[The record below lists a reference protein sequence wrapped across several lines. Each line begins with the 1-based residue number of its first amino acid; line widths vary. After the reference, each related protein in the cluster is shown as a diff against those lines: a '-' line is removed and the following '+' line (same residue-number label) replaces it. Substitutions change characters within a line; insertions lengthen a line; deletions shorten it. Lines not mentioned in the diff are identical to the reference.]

1 MAHSRQDI
9 KPLEAINRATLLKKK
24 KKASTLPSSDL
35 PQPAVKSELPAT
47 FKPQLATL
55 VDGPPNDPTE
65 WAYEIKF
72 DGYRLLARIDGKKIQ
87 LFTRNGNDCSHKLP
101 HLVKAID
108 EMNLGNGWLDG
119 EVIVPNEND
128 IPNFQS
134 LQNTFDSSRTQSIIY
149 YVFDMT
155 LPRWI

>member
-1 MAHSRQDI
+1 MAHSRQDA
-9 KPLEAINRATLLKKK
+9 KPLEATNPSSIPKKK
-24 KKASTLPSSDL
+24 KRASALPDPGLLQYAIKSAL
-35 PQPAVKSELPAT
+35 PET

-55 VDGPPNDPTE
+55 VDGSPANPGE

-87 LFTRNGNDCSHKLP
+87 LFTRNGNDWSDKLP

-108 EMNLGNGWLDG
+108 EMKLGNGWLDG
-119 EVIVPNEND
+119 EVIVPNENG
-128 IPNFQS
+128 IPDFQS
-134 LQNTFDSSRTQSIIY
+134 LQNAFDSSRTQSIIY